1 MEELE
6 KLKKLLHLWMEHN
19 DRDARIYRD
28 WAEKTSSIKKDSLS
42 VVLWGLYYE
51 TKKLKE
57 IFEEAIKMIG

>member
-1 MEELE
+1 
-6 KLKKLLHLWMEHN
+6 MEHN

-28 WAEKTSSIKKDSLS
+28 WAEKASSIKKDTLS
-42 VVLWGLYYE
+42 VVLWRLYHK